1 MDHTTLRKLRLGG
14 SADAAALC
22 AIGASALC
30 SSPAW
35 SGTHWAVPAAM
46 GALGGIQLGTRLI
59 KPFFDGKGILGEHMV
74 SGDEVPVDALH
85 GDCSD
90 GLLLGYTID
99 KGKPVIISD
108 DFLTRHAFILGQS
121 GVGKTVLG
129 EGMMLQQ
136 IQRGGGLAFI
146 DGKMDFKNL
155 ETIYAF
161 CKWAGRER
169 DLLVLNPGDPSF
181 SNTYNPILYGD
192 PDEVAARILS
202 LIPSTENDPGTDFYK
217 QAANQ
222 GITTLVAALQAAG
235 LSYNFMDLTILLMN
249 AKALAYLESI
259 VPSKTQAQMEA
270 KTNLRFFLDQF
281 KVPGQGKAQGQ
292 MVIDVK
298 RMKETFG
305 GIGGRMFMFGTGSF
319 GEMMNVYDPEIDL
332 YKAISSNKIIYMM
345 LPTMG
350 KSIVA
355 SNFAKMMIGDMRTS
369 ISWMQKLSESEKPN
383 PTYFV
388 FMDEANSYVA
398 QSFQTMFEQSR
409 SARVS
414 LIPAVQT
421 LSGFDAVDENLT
433 EIVLGNCWT
442 KITFKLGTQD
452 SAERTSELIGT
463 YQGSVSAIAETDSES
478 VSANAMAMGPEYNQG
493 VGGGIGY
500 TQREE
505 EQYKVHA
512 NDLKALK
519 IGEAIVTFGGD
530 KVYHVAV
537 PLFKLDQ
544 KTKESFGE
552 VKLNHFKTKH
562 KKGINLFNR
571 ADEFLSPID
580 IANLTQSAEGDFTKD
595 AAKVWEMNG

>member
-1 MDHTTLRKLRLGG
+1 MDHNTVRKMRLGG

-22 AIGASALC
+22 GLGLSALC

-35 SGTHWAVPAAM
+35 AGTHWGIPATL
-46 GALGGIQLGTRLI
+46 GALGGLHLGHRWV
-59 KPFFDGKGILGEHMV
+59 KPFFSGKGVLGEHMI
-74 SGDEVPVDALH
+74 SGDDVPVDVKP
-85 GDCSD
+85 GEYSN
-90 GLLLGYTID
+90 GLLLGYTVD
-99 KGKPVIISD
+99 KAKPVIVSD
-108 DFLTRHAFILGQS
+108 EFLTRHGFILGAS

-136 IQRGGGLAFI
+136 IMRGGGLAFI
-146 DGKMDFKNL
+146 DGKLDFKNL
-155 ETIYAF
+155 ETIHAF

-192 PDEVAARILS
+192 PDEVASRILS

-222 GITTLVAALQAAG
+222 GITTLVAALQAAE

-249 AKALAYLESI
+249 AKAIAYLESI
-259 VPSKTQAQMEA
+259 IPEKTQAQLEA
-270 KTNLRFFLDQF
+270 KTNLRYFLEQY
-281 KVPGQGKAQGQ
+281 KVPGKEGKMA
-292 MVIDVK
+292 IDIK

-319 GEMMNVYDPEIDL
+319 GEMMNVYDPEINL
-332 YKAISSNKIIYMM
+332 YNAITTNKIIYIM

-350 KSIVA
+350 KSVAA
-355 SNFAKMMIGDMRTS
+355 SNFAKMMIGDLRTS
-369 ISWMQKLSESEKPN
+369 ISWMQKLKDEEKPN

-409 SARVS
+409 SARVA

-421 LSGFDAVDENLT
+421 LAGFDAVDPTLT
-433 EIVLGNCWT
+433 EMVLGNCWT
-442 KITFKLGTQD
+442 KIYFKIGTQD
-452 SAERTSELIGT
+452 SAERSAELIGT
-463 YQGSVSAIAETDSES
+463 YRGMVQAIAETDSES
-478 VSANAMAMGPEYNQG
+478 VSANPMAMGPEYNQG
-493 VGGGIGY
+493 TGGGVGF

-505 EQYKVHA
+505 ESYKVDA
-512 NDLKALK
+512 SKLKALK

-530 KVYHVAV
+530 KVYHIKV
-537 PLFKLDQ
+537 PQFEMSKVVKD
-544 KTKESFGE
+544 SMNP
-552 VKLNHFKTKH
+552 VKLNHYKSKYR
-562 KKGINLFNR
+562 KGINLFNR
-571 ADEFLSPID
+571 SDEFLSPSD
-580 IANLTQSAEGDFTKD
+580 KSGLNDSGQENFGRP
-595 AAKVWEMNG
+595 AKEWTM